1 MIRLTQKEEEV
12 MERIWNLGACTP
24 KEVLATYDE
33 PRPLI
38 TSISNTFQSLERKGF
53 LGHKPQGRGYLYEPK
68 IEKKDYGRNRLGDF
82 VDKYFGSNYTDVVSQ
97 FVQDEKLTEAELIEL
112 LHTLINERK

>member
-1 MIRLTQKEEEV
+1 MLKLTQKEEEV
-12 MERIWNLGACTP
+12 MERIWDLGECTP

-38 TSISNTFQSLERKGF
+38 TSISNTFQALERKGC
-53 LGHKPQGRGYLYEPK
+53 LTHRQQGRGYVYIPTL
-68 IEKKDYGRNRLGDF
+68 EKKDYGRSRLGDF

-97 FVQDEKLTEAELIEL
+97 FVQDEKLTEVELIEL